1 MTQSEYI
8 LMRYHTMLMKKH
20 GILGAERLMT
30 PLSWYI
36 NTGRASMDYIRR
48 LAAAD
53 ESKVI
58 AILEQDGS
66 VEAVLNNLV
75 ALLYNEGRPRC
86 TR

>member
-1 MTQSEYI
+1 MTQAEYI
-8 LMRYHTMLMKKH
+8 LMRYHTLLMKKH

-36 NTGRASMDYIRR
+36 NTGRASVDYIRR
-48 LAAAD
+48 LEKAD
-53 ESKVI
+53 ENRVV

-75 ALLYNEGRPRC
+75 AFLYNEGRPRC